1 VGTDQVDISSASFSA
16 TIAQQTWELENNIVS
31 MDGPFAES
39 DSIYYY
45 DEVTQKKIQQAAKE
59 NRGNSF

>member
-1 VGTDQVDISSASFSA
+1 MEVSSAYFSA
-16 TIAQQTWELENNIVS
+16 TIAQQTWGLENNIVS
-31 MDGPFAES
+31 MDGPSAES
-39 DSIYYY
+39 DSIYCY